1 MGNSTLKSLT
11 QHQVDQYWE
20 KGYISNIDVFA
31 AEEVTTLVAELNS
44 MESTYAEHL
53 DKAGRNNAH
62 YVLRMLDRITHEPR
76 ILDAVEDVIG
86 ANILVA
92 GTTLFIKEPQ
102 TQGFISWHQD
112 ARYIGLEPH
121 DWVTAWVALS
131 DVTLENGCVQMIPG
145 SHKSDLIKHTDTF
158 GKDNL
163 LTRGQTVPGVDES
176 QAVPVEMKAGQL
188 SLHHPRIIHGS
199 GPNLSGVRRLGFA
212 IQSFIAPNVEQVLG
226 KIWVQLARGIDEYG
240 HHELAPR
247 PQANMSERDLEFRDR
262 VNEELAKIFYSGSE
276 RTGKY

>member
-20 KGYISNIDVFA
+20 KGYVANIDVFS